1 MTSRLTGALI
11 AMAALLATGLST
23 GGRIYYLLFYTML
36 LLLLLSLAS
45 VLWVLF
51 TARIEMRGVKPRVER
66 GEALM
71 TIFTVACA
79 PFAIAAGM
87 HPFIPGFIA
96 LVTVNVYNTSYNNG
110 TYITAMAAAD
120 GMVQYGPT
128 SKMSWVYTLA
138 CIVGCI
144 CCVPMWKA
152 FGLM

>member
-1 MTSRLTGALI
+1 MI
-11 AMAALLATGLST
+11 VVC
-23 GGRIYYLLFYTML
+23 
-36 LLLLLSLAS
+36 
-45 VLWVLF
+45 VLVITVVRF
-51 TARIEMRGVKPRVER
+51 AFVSQT
-66 GEALM
+66 ALM

-96 LVTVNVYNTSYNNG
+96 LVTVNVYNASYNNG